1 MAKCWFLPRHLVR
14 SIPLPHCKHLAPRVK
29 QMNQLLTMSGNFC
42 QVNKMEW
49 WSKLVSTDPEINT
62 KKVQP
67 ENSKVSWNTKEG
79 WDRRIDMDCSFKSF
93 LYSHL
98 LVFVIILILG
108 FILQLGDLD
117 DETRGMV
124 EKMMFDQ
131 RQKAVSVLLISCNCS
146 WLNKPV
152 NLPVS
157 QWKTWATRHGG
168 IINNMN

>member
-1 MAKCWFLPRHLVR
+1 MAKCWFLPRHLDR
-14 SIPLPHCKHLAPRVK
+14 SILLPHCKHLAPRVK
-29 QMNQLLTMSGNFC
+29 QMYQLLTMCGNFC

-67 ENSKVSWNTKEG
+67 ENSKVSGNPKEG
-79 WDRRIDMDCSFKSF
+79 WDCRIDMDCSFKSF

-131 RQKAVSVLLISCNCS
+131 RQKAVSVVELKLLISCNC
-146 WLNKPV
+146 
-152 NLPVS
+152 
-157 QWKTWATRHGG
+157 
-168 IINNMN
+168 

>member
-1 MAKCWFLPRHLVR
+1 MY
-14 SIPLPHCKHLAPRVK
+14 
-29 QMNQLLTMSGNFC
+29 QLLTMSGNFC

-67 ENSKVSWNTKEG
+67 ENSKVSGNPKEG
-79 WDRRIDMDCSFKSF
+79 WDCRIDMDCSFKSF

-98 LVFVIILILG
+98 LVFFIILILD

-131 RQKAVSVLLISCNCS
+131 RQKAVSVVELKLLISCNC
-146 WLNKPV
+146 
-152 NLPVS
+152 
-157 QWKTWATRHGG
+157 
-168 IINNMN
+168 

>member
-1 MAKCWFLPRHLVR
+1 
-14 SIPLPHCKHLAPRVK
+14 
-29 QMNQLLTMSGNFC
+29 
-42 QVNKMEW
+42 MEW

-67 ENSKVSWNTKEG
+67 ENSKVSGNPKEG
-79 WDRRIDMDCSFKSF
+79 WDRRIDMGCSLNSF

-131 RQKAVSVLLISCNCS
+131 RQKAVSVVVFTLLIS
-146 WLNKPV
+146 
-152 NLPVS
+152 
-157 QWKTWATRHGG
+157 
-168 IINNMN
+168 

>member
-1 MAKCWFLPRHLVR
+1 MY
-14 SIPLPHCKHLAPRVK
+14 
-29 QMNQLLTMSGNFC
+29 QLLTMSGNFF

-67 ENSKVSWNTKEG
+67 ENSKVSRNPKEG

-98 LVFVIILILG
+98 LVFVTILILG

-131 RQKAVSVLLISCNCS
+131 RQKAVSAVVFKLLITCN
-146 WLNKPV
+146 NIV
-152 NLPVS
+152 DY
-157 QWKTWATRHGG
+157 
-168 IINNMN
+168 

>member
-1 MAKCWFLPRHLVR
+1 MY
-14 SIPLPHCKHLAPRVK
+14 
-29 QMNQLLTMSGNFC
+29 QLLTMSGNFC

-67 ENSKVSWNTKEG
+67 ENSKVSRNPKEG
-79 WDRRIDMDCSFKSF
+79 WDHRIDMGCSFKSF

-98 LVFVIILILG
+98 LVFVVILILG

-131 RQKAVSVLLISCNCS
+131 RQKAVSVLVFKLLISCNC
-146 WLNKPV
+146 
-152 NLPVS
+152 
-157 QWKTWATRHGG
+157 
-168 IINNMN
+168 